1 MTTTKNITNG
11 KLIYSFEDGIE
22 GPYVQV
28 EVYTHLTKN
37 MALDETCADF
47 DWFADANDIASWL
60 MSRGVT
66 TAETIAF
73 LGDIEDTFEDM
84 GYTFLNDCDEA
95 VIDSDVQTVIDVTTK
110 QLDLSD
116 YGIRTLYDYFRLYN
130 DDEELDT
137 QDIRSLLGSAVAY
150 LKLGIERHPVY
161 DEIKLIDDYTDTM
174 DYCIEEGIDV
184 TDSAAFCHELRV
196 TSTI

>member
-11 KLIYSFEDGIE
+11 KITYSFEDGFD
-22 GPYVQV
+22 GPCVQV
-28 EVYTHLTKN
+28 EVYTHQTKA
-37 MALDETCADF
+37 MPIDETCAEF
-47 DWFADANDIASWL
+47 EWFADANDIASWL

-73 LGDIEDTFEDM
+73 LGDIEGTFEDM
-84 GYTFLNDCDEA
+84 GYAFLNDCDEA
-95 VIDSDVQTVIDVTTK
+95 VIDSDIQTVINATTS
-110 QLDLSD
+110 QVGLSD
-116 YGIRTLYDYFRLYN
+116 YGIRTLYDYFRLN
-130 DDEELDT
+130 DDDELDT

-161 DEIKLIDDYTDTM
+161 DEIKLIDTYDDTM

-184 TDSAAFCHELRV
+184 TDNAAFCHELRV

>member
-11 KLIYSFEDGIE
+11 KLVYSFEDGFD
-22 GPYVQV
+22 GPFVQV
-28 EVYTHLTKN
+28 EVYTRLTRN

-47 DWFADANDIASWL
+47 DWFADANDIAIFL

-66 TAETIAF
+66 TAEAIAF

-95 VIDSDVQTVIDVTTK
+95 VINPDVQTVINATTS
-110 QLDLSD
+110 QLNLSD
-116 YGIRTLYDYFRLYN
+116 YGIRTLYEYFRLYN
-130 DDEELDT
+130 DDDELDT
-137 QDIRSLLGSAVAY
+137 QDIRSLLGSAVAH

-161 DEIKLIDDYTDTM
+161 DEIKLSDI
-174 DYCIEEGIDV
+174 
-184 TDSAAFCHELRV
+184 
-196 TSTI
+196 

>member
-11 KLIYSFEDGIE
+11 KLVYSFEDGFD
-22 GPYVQV
+22 GPFVQV
-28 EVYTHLTKN
+28 EVYTPKTKA
-37 MALDETCADF
+37 MPLDETCADF

-60 MSRGVT
+60 MYRGVT

-73 LGDIEDTFEDM
+73 LGDIEDTFEGM
-84 GYTFLNDCDEA
+84 GYTFLNGCGEV
-95 VIDSDVQTVIDVTTK
+95 VIDSDVQTVIDATTS
-110 QLDLSD
+110 QVGLSD
-116 YGIRTLYDYFRLYN
+116 YGIRTLYDYFRLN
-130 DDEELDT
+130 DYDEIDT

-161 DEIKLIDDYTDTM
+161 DEIKFIDIYDETM